1 MRKMESCTYK
11 KWNKMWR
18 LWKLHRLDSPLE
30 ELLTYDNC
38 MAHGHLEF
46 FKTLKIDI
54 NILRYMFVLKEFLSK
69 EVFENLESAYKIYK
83 DNIEK
88 INSGKLDKLELED
101 LFIEVDEKYY
111 EDTYELTKIIMEEL
125 AYSSNI
131 KLNNFIER
139 NRVLRKIRSSK
150 EN

>member
-1 MRKMESCTYK
+1 MRKMKNITYK

-46 FKTLKIDI
+46 FKTLKTDI
-54 NILRYMFVLKEFLSK
+54 NILRYMFVLKEFLST
-69 EVFENLESAYKIYK
+69 EVYANLQSAYKIYNDNK
-83 DNIEK
+83 DI
-88 INSGKLDKLELED
+88 IYSGKLDELF
-101 LFIEVDEKYY
+101 LEVDEKYY

-125 AYSSNI
+125 AYNSNI
-131 KLNNFIER
+131 KVNNFIER
-139 NRVLRKIRSSK
+139 NKVLRKVRSRNDMILLK
-150 EN
+150 